1 MFLLFWV
8 LHQFLFWS
16 YQKNVVPLQRILKSF
31 LRMKKRKNK
40 CLVLWSLI
48 LLFTC
53 TACDHPN
60 DVLPSPPIV
69 DVESLDFYVSSSMN
83 GVEQHRVFKDTIT
96 PPSNPMY
103 EVPYIPGTYTFRGV
117 LQLEY
122 FFGQLFC
129 VVRTANNDY
138 FMIDDG
144 INYLF
149 RLDNPQLKNCVVG
162 DTIMVCAVPMKLL
175 PTDAKSEYSL
185 ATYYVYPKIA
195 SSDNNK

>member
-1 MFLLFWV
+1 MPNNTVNRSKFDVTIDNVWFYKANGSFNFHKSATATNCM
-8 LHQFLFWS
+8 LHVTNAGVFDL
-16 YQKNVVPLQRILKSF
+16 
-31 LRMKKRKNK
+31 
-40 CLVLWSLI
+40 
-48 LLFTC
+48 
-53 TACDHPN
+53 PN
-60 DVLPSPPIV
+60 DVLPSSPIV

-144 INYLF
+144 INYIF

-185 ATYYVYPKIA
+185 ATYYVYPKIV
-195 SSDNNK
+195 SSNNK

>member
-1 MFLLFWV
+1 MIKNIKKILKLAICLFVSLLFA
-8 LHQFLFWS
+8 
-16 YQKNVVPLQRILKSF
+16 
-31 LRMKKRKNK
+31 
-40 CLVLWSLI
+40 
-48 LLFTC
+48 
-53 TACDHPN
+53 ACKDGPW
-60 DVLPSPPIV
+60 LEMYRPV
-69 DVESLDFYVSSSMN
+69 DVKPLNSFASSLSQNS
-83 GVEQHRVFKDTIT
+83 VEQHRVFKDTIT

-144 INYLF
+144 INYIF